1 MSGKQAQTKWS
12 DLFCRV
18 ANRED
23 GTPRF
28 SLKGAKAYL
37 YEYDGYS
44 GGHAELDRIIKLLK
58 SIGLKC
64 HVSGADSPMNV
75 ADYKYIYHFEDG
87 GFEIYSGNYSFGPPG
102 HGAFVVGFKA
112 FRWLLGQLGVKQP
125 RRFKN
130 EISSDFTVTTLPQ
143 VQNGVD
149 KTPGIEGIDN
159 WALHKLLDK
168 YIANKE
174 KRNLIL
180 RCKSSVAVPK
190 LRSSSWPRSS
200 MYHRNLRG
208 ILIYQKD
215 QKAIG

>member
-1 MSGKQAQTKWS
+1 MSDNSASKKWS
-12 DLFCRV
+12 DLFCRT
-18 ANRED
+18 ADRKD
-23 GTPRF
+23 RTPRF

-75 ADYKYIYHFEDG
+75 ADYKYIYRFEDG
-87 GFEIYSGNYSFGPPG
+87 GFEIYSGNYFFGPPG

-112 FRWLLGQLGVKQP
+112 FRWLFGQLGVKQP

-130 EISSDFTVTTLPQ
+130 ELSSEFTVSTLPH

-159 WALHKLLDK
+159 WLLHKLLAG
-168 YIANKE
+168 YVANKE
-174 KRNLIL
+174 KETQ
-180 RCKSSVAVPK
+180 S
-190 LRSSSWPRSS
+190 
-200 MYHRNLRG
+200 
-208 ILIYQKD
+208 
-215 QKAIG
+215 